1 MNDEIISAPEATPV
15 VSDAPASVSEDQAM
29 ADIFDKL
36 TAKDAAPSRDEGG
49 RFKPKEPAG
58 AVPAVAADPDQPEA
72 EASGNESSFSERQVQ
87 PVALPPNW
95 PKDKADAFNA
105 IPETARG
112 PVQEVLQGLH
122 AKMSDQGRALSVY
135 REFDP
140 ILADMKAKYPDHFTG
155 PDAKTP
161 AQVFN
166 YLYDWQKAIDQNP
179 VAALLKI
186 AENQGV
192 IPQLVQHFT
201 QAGQQG
207 GQPAPSPQF
216 DPAAVL
222 KQVEQ
227 RFMAQISP
235 EKIEQKVSAV
245 LEKTRTSEAVER
257 FAAEKPHWNDVEAQL
272 GDFIEIVRRRNPDAS
287 PMAVLE
293 EAYDM
298 AVHAN
303 PATRAKVTAA
313 APAAA
318 AKVADEKRAA
328 AAKAANQL
336 NVKTTS
342 SGKTRQRSEDE
353 RLSEIW
359 DRTTSAA

>member
-122 AKMSDQGRALSVY
+122 AKMSDQGRALSAY
-135 REFDP
+135 RDFEP
-140 ILADMKAKYPDHFTG
+140 ILADMKANYAQHFTG
-155 PDAKTP
+155 PEAKTP
-161 AQVFN
+161 AQVVD
-166 YLYDWQKAIDQNP
+166 YLYGWQKAIDQNP
-179 VAALLKI
+179 AAAILKM
-186 AENQGV
+186 AENYGV
-192 IPQLVQHFT
+192 MPQLVQHFT

-207 GQPAPSPQF
+207 AQPAPTPQF

-235 EKIEQKVSAV
+235 EKIEQQVSSV
-245 LEKTRTSEAVER
+245 LEKTQTREAINR
-257 FAAEKPHWNDVEAQL
+257 FAAERPHWSDVESTLPA
-272 GDFIEIVRRRNPDAS
+272 FISMVKEQNPAAS
-287 PMAVLE
+287 AMEVLE
-293 EAYDM
+293 TAYDM